1 MFIYKHDLFI
11 VIITICD
18 YILPLYLDINS
29 YWFFPCCLIVCCLFA
44 WLLNIPRQIY
54 HPDLSVLLMLII
66 LSFIMC
72 VRMCSVT
79 QSCLTLC
86 DPTNCS
92 PPGSPLHAI
101 FQARI
106 LEQVAISYFRSHH
119 NMVLYSSL
127 SLMTPLQVQ
136 H

>member
-29 YWFFPCCLIVCCLFA
+29 NWFAMLFDS
-44 WLLNIPRQIY
+44 L
-54 HPDLSVLLMLII
+54 LII
-66 LSFIMC
+66 CMAIKYTTLDLPPKLIHSLNVDHLSFITC
-72 VRMCSVT
+72 VCACVLTR
-79 QSCLTLC
+79 SCLTLC
-86 DPTNCS
+86 DSMNCS
-92 PPGSPLHAI
+92 IPGSSLHAI

-106 LEQVAISYFRSHH
+106 LEQVAISYSRSHH

-127 SLMTPLQVQ
+127 SLMTTL
-136 H
+136 